1 MPSIADTTRFVP
13 QPVHPWRNDFA
24 IALAVVAVILTIAAA
39 AGFPKLS
46 DVDGDN
52 DSLMRLVQVR
62 DLLAGQGWFDLTQY
76 RMGPPGGFVMHWSR
90 LVDAPLAMLMLAGEA
105 VTGSQHAGEAF
116 AMTAWP
122 LLLAGAAMFALLRL
136 ARWTGGKAA
145 VLPAAVIGGAALHYL
160 GQFQPG
166 SIDHHNV
173 QIVLMLTTLAGIV
186 AAPRTPRAAWLAG
199 AAAALMPAVGM
210 ETVPYVA
217 AAGGAVAL
225 CWWWSGCEE
234 RQTAMRFGLAFAA
247 VSLAALVTTV
257 APHNW
262 FATQCDAFSGG
273 QAGAA
278 LLAGVGLSIAAA
290 SRFGATRSRRAALL
304 VMLGA
309 ALAAFATLA
318 LPQCLADPYASLDPR
333 LKRFW
338 LNSIIE
344 AQSFAKLAR
353 SEPVMLAGYYG
364 TPLLAAGLLA
374 ARLFR
379 LRFTRGELIVAG
391 FLAAGLLVS
400 LWQVRG
406 ATFTLP
412 LAVIP
417 LSGWVGRLRLATR
430 RHSTGR
436 ANLKMAAAWLAS
448 LSIMW
453 ASAAEAATS
462 LFENAEAESPA
473 PADACYRN
481 ADFGALGALPSSTV
495 LAVSNLGAAILANT
509 GHRVLA
515 GPYHRNVA
523 GNLAALDALMSPPEK
538 ARQIAIDHGV
548 TLVAHCPGNPET
560 KAVAEWAPDGLAA
573 ALEHGQAP
581 DWLIPV
587 GPSGPLTIYRVDR
600 TSTR

>member
-1 MPSIADTTRFVP
+1 MPSIADTTRFMP
-13 QPVHPWRNDFA
+13 HPVRPWRTDFA
-24 IALAVVAVILTIAAA
+24 LALAAVAMIFAVAAA
-39 AGFPKLS
+39 GGFPKLS
-46 DVDGDN
+46 DVSGDN
-52 DSLMRLVQVR
+52 DSLMRLVEVR

-76 RMGPPGGFVMHWSR
+76 RMGLPGGFVMHWSR
-90 LVDAPLAMLMLAGEA
+90 LVDAPLALLMLAGEA

-122 LLLAGAAMFALLRL
+122 LMLAGAAMFALLRL
-136 ARWTGGKAA
+136 ARWTGGDAA
-145 VLPAAVIGGAALHYL
+145 VLPAAVIGGTALHYT

-186 AAPRTPRAAWLAG
+186 AAPRMPRAAWLAG

-234 RQTAMRFGLAFAA
+234 RQTATRFGLAFAA
-247 VSLAALVTTV
+247 VSFAALVTTV

-278 LLAGVGLSIAAA
+278 LLAGFGLSIATA
-290 SRFGATRSRRAALL
+290 SRFAGTRSRRAAVL
-304 VMLGA
+304 VVLGA
-309 ALAAFATLA
+309 ALAAFAALA
-318 LPQCLADPYASLDPR
+318 FPQCLADPYAALDPR

-338 LNSIIE
+338 LDSIVE
-344 AQSFAKLAR
+344 AQSFARLVR

-364 TPLLAAGLLA
+364 TPFLAAGLLA
-374 ARLFR
+374 ARFFR

-391 FLAAGLLVS
+391 FLAVGLLVS

-412 LAVIP
+412 LAVLP
-417 LSGWVGRLRLATR
+417 LSAWVGRLRLATR
-430 RHSTGR
+430 RHATGG

-453 ASAAEAATS
+453 AGAAEAATS
-462 LFENAEAESPA
+462 LFDAADQEPA
-473 PADACYRN
+473 ATDACYRN
-481 ADFGALGALPSSTV
+481 ADFAALGALPAATV
-495 LAVSNLGAAILANT
+495 LAVSNLGAAIIANT

-523 GNLAALDALMSPPEK
+523 GNLAALNALMSPPDK
-538 ARQIAIDHGV
+538 ARQIASDNDV
-548 TLVAHCPGNPET
+548 TLVAYCAGNPET
-560 KAVAEWAPDGLAA
+560 KALATWAPDGLAA
-573 ALEHGQAP
+573 ALEAGRVPA
-581 DWLIPV
+581 WLTPV
-587 GPSGPLTIYRVDR
+587 GKPSDPLTIYRIDATAGR
-600 TSTR
+600 